1 MIERAVAVRSPP
13 IAHDDD
19 DGGGS
24 SVPASLVH
32 QNGPG
37 PEVLS
42 EPEQEIEPELR
53 EEKAADDSSVGIE
66 S

>member
-1 MIERAVAVRSPP
+1 MIERAVSRSPP
-13 IAHDDD
+13 IAHND

-37 PEVLS
+37 PEVAS
-42 EPEQEIEPELR
+42 EPEQVIEPEFY
-53 EEKAADDSSVGIE
+53 EEKAADDSSRVIE
-66 S
+66 G

>member
-1 MIERAVAVRSPP
+1 MIERAVTVRSPP

-32 QNGPG
+32 QKG
-37 PEVLS
+37 PEVVS
-42 EPEQEIEPELR
+42 EPEHEIEPEHCK
-53 EEKAADDSSVGIE
+53 EKRPMTLQE
-66 S
+66 

>member
-13 IAHDDD
+13 IAHND

-37 PEVLS
+37 PEVVS
-42 EPEQEIEPELR
+42 EPEHEIEPELC
-53 EEKAADDSSVGIE
+53 EEKAADESSGGE
-66 S
+66 G